1 LLNEEEVLA
10 FVHTEIGSIG
20 AVELLIF
27 FKTHP
32 NQGWGIED
40 LVLSL
45 RSSSMAIAQ
54 AINRLHGAGF
64 IREQSPGAFKFEPR
78 TSAHL
83 EIADAIASL
92 SAQKPMKLA
101 RAIAELPNEK
111 LRNFS
116 DAFKLRD

>member
-1 LLNEEEVLA
+1 MRTFAFSWRHDQLYWRSIVAPIESPSSVFSRSGISVNEEEVLA

-32 NQGWGIED
+32 NQGWCIED

-45 RSSSMAIAQ
+45 RSSSMEIAQ

-64 IREQSPGAFKFEPR
+64 IREQSPGAFKLSRAPR
-78 TSAHL
+78 R
-83 EIADAIASL
+83 IW
-92 SAQKPMKLA
+92 K
-101 RAIAELPNEK
+101 
-111 LRNFS
+111 
-116 DAFKLRD
+116 